1 MGMYEVCV
9 GYGVCMMY
17 VGMGVYGVCGYGAMW
32 EVYGYVWGMGVCM
45 RYMGMCGVWGM
56 YEVWRYVHG

>member
-9 GYGVCMMY
+9 GYGVCMRY
-17 VGMGVYGVCGYGAMW
+17 RGMWVYGVCGYGAMC

-45 RYMGMCGVWGM
+45 RYMGMCGVWG
-56 YEVWRYVHG
+56 YV